1 MVNVCEWVG
10 EWVAV
15 RVGWGTAG
23 WWGLVLLPLSR
34 AQSSEG

>member
-10 EWVAV
+10 GSSG
-15 RVGWGTAG
+15 RVGRGGVG